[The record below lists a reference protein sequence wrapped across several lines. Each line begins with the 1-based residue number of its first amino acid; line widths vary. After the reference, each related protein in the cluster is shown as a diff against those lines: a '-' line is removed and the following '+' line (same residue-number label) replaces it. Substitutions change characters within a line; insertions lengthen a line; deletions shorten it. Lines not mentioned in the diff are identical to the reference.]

1 MNVSQLDDFNG
12 ITSISLIVEG
22 DSVLDGNQC
31 KLCKEIRLFH
41 EGKYL

>member
-31 KLCKEIRLFH
+31 KLRKEIRLFH